1 MAMTWRL
8 APSRFLLMYVVGDQ
22 VYNKFGHD
30 GEGKIITLNF
40 YLNLN
45 ILNINNLKKKKFIYV
60 LLVNVSL
67 NSI

>member
-22 VYNKFGHD
+22 VYNKFGRD

-45 ILNINNLKKKKFIYV
+45 ILNINIFKKENIIYV
-60 LLVNVSL
+60 LLVNASL